1 VVINLHNK
9 VQHVSCLGE
18 SVTHAMRKLQVAPV
32 PTRTKLARSSWT
44 ARARRVNLLNFS
56 FARGT
61 RSKKRDKKIP
71 VIDRKRAKP
80 VNPA

>member
-1 VVINLHNK
+1 
-9 VQHVSCLGE
+9 
-18 SVTHAMRKLQVAPV
+18 MRKLHVMPV
-32 PTRTKLARSSWT
+32 PTRTKLARSSLI
-44 ARARRVNLLNFS
+44 ARATRVNLLYFS

-71 VIDRKRAKP
+71 VIDMKRAKP